1 MSLPLITLSLSLR
14 LALLP
19 LGTLYMYTPY
29 PEVEDIK
36 GTYESEFEVELT
48 LERIFFVRGSVLTVF
63 LPSPLHG
70 FDLSYAD
77 YVFGFGARARGIEV
91 GFEHECFHPL
101 IAYVPRH
108 RKSSLYEGAIERLY
122 VKVTLKKEFP

>member
-1 MSLPLITLSLSLR
+1 MSLPLITLTLSLR

-19 LGTLYMYTPY
+19 LGTLYLYTPY
-29 PEVEDIK
+29 PDVQDIA
-36 GTYESEFEVELT
+36 GTYESEFEVELVI
-48 LERIFFVRGSVLTVF
+48 ERIFFVRGSVLTVF
-63 LPSPLHG
+63 FPSSLHG
-70 FDLSYAD
+70 FNLSYAD

-122 VKVTLKKEFP
+122 VKVTIEKEFP